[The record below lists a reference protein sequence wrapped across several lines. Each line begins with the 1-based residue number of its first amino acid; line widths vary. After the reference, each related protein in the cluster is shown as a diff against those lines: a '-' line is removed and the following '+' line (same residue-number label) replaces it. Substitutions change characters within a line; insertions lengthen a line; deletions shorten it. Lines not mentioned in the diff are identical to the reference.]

1 MAQGKKTGGRRAG
14 TPNKANGPIA
24 DVLMKLG
31 TDKAGVDLHA
41 ARLHQLTL
49 SDDEHVSIKALHVVM
64 AYRHG
69 KPTEHHQI
77 TGEGGGPVTVRFVDA
92 GA

>member
-1 MAQGKKTGGRRAG
+1 MARGRKTGGRTAG
-14 TPNKANGPIA
+14 TPNRTTKPIA
-24 DVLMKLG
+24 DVLEQLG
-31 TDKAGVDLHA
+31 TDESGVDLHA

-49 SDDEHVSIKALHVVM
+49 SDDEHVSIKALNVVM

-77 TGEGGGPVTVRFVDA
+77 AGEGGGPVVVTFV

>member
-1 MAQGKKTGGRRAG
+1 MAQGTKTGGRRAG
-14 TPNKANGPIA
+14 TPNRDTREISA
-24 DVLMKLG
+24 VLAKLG
-31 TDKAGVDLHA
+31 TDQKKDLHA

-49 SDDEHVSIKALHVVM
+49 SDDEHVAIKALGLVL

-69 KPTEHHQI
+69 KPTEHVQVG
-77 TGEGGGPVTVRFVDA
+77 GEGGGPVTIRFVDA